1 MLKRMVIYIEFCK
14 HNVKIV
20 VFVFVTDTYLKKCKD
35 DEMLFETIQAF
46 KKGESIWSA
55 ASFPSY
61 NFALLCNEFS
71 EMSALNLFTMWHF
84 V

>member
-46 KKGESIWSA
+46 KKGESI
-55 ASFPSY
+55 
-61 NFALLCNEFS
+61 
-71 EMSALNLFTMWHF
+71 
-84 V
+84 